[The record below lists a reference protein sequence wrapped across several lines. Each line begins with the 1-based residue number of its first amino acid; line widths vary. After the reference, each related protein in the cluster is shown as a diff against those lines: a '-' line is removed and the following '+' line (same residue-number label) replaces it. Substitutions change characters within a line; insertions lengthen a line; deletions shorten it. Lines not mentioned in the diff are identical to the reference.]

1 LERAARLHPYQ
12 TPGVARRLRSVALLQ
27 PGGRLLRAFVLYGQ
41 GGVLTSFGMNG
52 LANQIAA
59 LGANVTRHNWDDTN
73 NIIAAVKKLDPDEPV
88 VLAGFSL
95 GAGVLTWVSNAL
107 PKRRFDLLV
116 AYDPSRWQQQHP
128 PGPNVDRLL
137 LYHNTQ
143 WDLWGNAKIPGRQVE
158 TTEVST
164 FHLAVQFDASL
175 HAKTIEAIKR
185 LT

>member
-1 LERAARLHPYQ
+1 VLHAQ
-12 TPGVARRLRSVALLQ
+12 GWI
-27 PGGRLLRAFVLYGQ
+27 LRAFVLYGQ
-41 GGVLTSFGMNG
+41 GGLLTSFGMVG

-59 LGANVTRHNWDDTN
+59 LGVNVTRHNWDDTN
-73 NIIAAVKKLDPDEPV
+73 NIIATVKKLDPDEPL

-128 PGPNVDRLL
+128 PGPNVGRMLV
-137 LYHNTQ
+137 YHNTQ
-143 WDLWGNAKIPGRQVE
+143 WDLWGNAKIPGKQVE

-164 FHLAVQFDASL
+164 FHLAVQFDSAL
-175 HAKTIEAIKR
+175 HAKTIEAIKKVSNG
-185 LT
+185 